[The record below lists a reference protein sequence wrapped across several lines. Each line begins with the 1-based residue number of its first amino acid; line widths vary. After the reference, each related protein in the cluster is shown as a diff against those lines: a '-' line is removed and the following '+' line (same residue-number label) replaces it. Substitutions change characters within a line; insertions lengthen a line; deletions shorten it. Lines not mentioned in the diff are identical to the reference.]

1 MRLADVKSYYGQ
13 RYTSIF
19 NTFNNHFKNIF
30 DFDIDEFGVN
40 LDLTLIDESIDMYIY
55 LRHDGSKYQI
65 CFNSKNIEY
74 TIKSFSTQLSLSEYL
89 DMLLYKLYREE

>member
-19 NTFNNHFKNIF
+19 NTFNNHFKNTF

-40 LDLTLIDESIDMYIY
+40 LDLTLIDESIELNTKYNLQAVDYNSINCLYFEFISTLYCKYI
-55 LRHDGSKYQI
+55 L
-65 CFNSKNIEY
+65 
-74 TIKSFSTQLSLSEYL
+74 IKIR
-89 DMLLYKLYREE
+89 KIGA